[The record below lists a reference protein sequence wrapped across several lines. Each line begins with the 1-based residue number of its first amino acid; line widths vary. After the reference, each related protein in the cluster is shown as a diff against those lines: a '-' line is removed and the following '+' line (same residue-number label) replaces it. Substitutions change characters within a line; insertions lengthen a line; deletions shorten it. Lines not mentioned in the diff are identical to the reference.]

1 MELRDLIIISHMV
14 AFIDRRIDC
23 SIVAR
28 VSGEEYHTTLVTSDY
43 ICPVEDGLIM
53 IAVKL
58 NKKYIKIRFN

>member
-1 MELRDLIIISHMV
+1 MV

-23 SIVAR
+23 PMLAWI
-28 VSGEEYHTTLVTSDY
+28 SGEEYHTTLVTFDY

>member
-1 MELRDLIIISHMV
+1 MV

-23 SIVAR
+23 SIVAWI
-28 VSGEEYHTTLVTSDY
+28 SGEEYHTTLVTLDY
-43 ICPVEDGLIM
+43 ICSVEDGLIM